1 MSELPTL
8 AEVTQLREALR
19 TVAGP
24 EWEDENGHVNVQHF
38 YGFHN
43 RASDAE
49 MTRIGFTE
57 EYRTSGG
64 CGVFSVEQHLRFFN
78 EVRIGEEISGHLR
91 WLERGDK
98 VFHAVSII
106 VNHSTGQIAN
116 TLEVLEAHV
125 DLTTR
130 RARSMPD
137 DLAARVDEE
146 LALHTGLTWQ
156 VPLNGRMGVR
166 GGARA

>member
-1 MSELPTL
+1 MSDLPTL
-8 AEVTQLREALR
+8 SEVTQLREALR

-38 YGFHN
+38 YGFHI
-43 RASDAE
+43 RAADAE
-49 MTRIGFTE
+49 MTRIGFTDD
-57 EYRTSGG
+57 YRTTRG
-64 CGVFSVEQHLRFFN
+64 CGVFSVEQHLRFFD
-78 EVRIGEEISGHLR
+78 EVRIGEEISAHLR

-106 VNHSTGQIAN
+106 VNHSTGRIAN

-130 RARSMPD
+130 RARSMPEE
-137 DLAARVDEE
+137 LAVRVDEE
-146 LALHTGLTWQ
+146 LADHTALDWQ

-166 GGARA
+166 GGTRA